1 MGEDKGEDEKGK
13 EYPSPYPS
21 PAMPKAGSRSDKGE
35 RENMVK

>member
-1 MGEDKGEDEKGK
+1 VRVKRGK
-13 EYPSPYPS
+13 NTPSPYPS